1 MLLSARLTLGQLSVA
16 HNDATV
22 DHLHADNRFFAR
34 VTPGADEAA
43 GMAALN
49 ASDTPADGQKPVCP
63 LDIQLA
69 WSAKLGASVY
79 STPVITQ
86 AGVGRTVLSST
97 FVRYIE
103 AVSGADGHELPGWPY
118 AFSRSSFHSSPL
130 LLDVDR
136 DGTDD
141 LLLVSYDAELIV
153 LGTNGLP
160 RRGWS
165 SRLPKLRV
173 KKRWFEGLHDVHT
186 TPREHQ
192 GLVHHD
198 DDSPEAEGADGDGD
212 GDGDG
217 DDEGGVPTADGFAA
231 DVGAHGALTP
241 EAEASF
247 SLFAADAADDD
258 ALSGGEA
265 MEEAAEKEPRLRRWV
280 ELYEAGEMLK
290 RADEQGQVL
299 VDAHVLATPTLADV
313 DGDGEL
319 DLVLAVSYF
328 IEEESAARLARHGV
342 VLDRGKYV
350 AGGVVVVDPRSGAV
364 KWSVHLDLTTDET
377 KLRAYIYSS
386 PAVADLDGDG
396 TMEIA
401 VGTSMGFVYVLAG
414 KDGKLREG
422 FPVQMNEIQAALVTA
437 DVDGDGFL
445 EILAADA
452 VGSVA
457 AWGPRGA
464 SLWEV
469 QTSGLCA
476 QGLTLASLRGD
487 GALQVVVPTT
497 AGLVHVLDGKTG
509 REAHPFPV
517 RTEGQILAAALVLP
531 LLTSRN
537 TLEPHLVV
545 SSFDGFVY
553 VVNARSGCAHRIDV
567 GEHAYTQVWV
577 GMGTY
582 CGHATAML
590 WLYCGYAMAMLMAL
604 L

>member
-1 MLLSARLTLGQLSVA
+1 
-16 HNDATV
+16 
-22 DHLHADNRFFAR
+22 
-34 VTPGADEAA
+34 
-43 GMAALN
+43 MAALN
-49 ASDTPADGQKPVCP
+49 ASDTPADGQKLACP

-69 WSAKLGASVY
+69 WSAKVGSSVY
-79 STPVITQ
+79 STPVIAQ

-103 AVSGADGHELPGWPY
+103 ALSGADGHELPGWPY

-136 DGTDD
+136 DGTDE

-153 LGTNGLP
+153 LGANGLP

-186 TPREHQ
+186 TPRERPGHL

-198 DDSPEAEGADGDGD
+198 DDSPEAEGAEGDADADADSDG
-212 GDGDG
+212 
-217 DDEGGVPTADGFAA
+217 EGGVPTADGFAA

-265 MEEAAEKEPRLRRWV
+265 MEEDAGEEEEPRLRRWV
-280 ELYEAGEMLK
+280 ELYEAEEAVR

-342 VLDRGKYV
+342 VLDKGKYV
-350 AGGVVVVDPRSGAV
+350 AGGVVVVDPRSGGV
-364 KWSVHLDLTTDET
+364 KWSVHLDLTTEET

-396 TMEIA
+396 AMEVA

-414 KDGKLREG
+414 RL
-422 FPVQMNEIQAALVTA
+422 
-437 DVDGDGFL
+437 
-445 EILAADA
+445 
-452 VGSVA
+452 
-457 AWGPRGA
+457 
-464 SLWEV
+464 
-469 QTSGLCA
+469 GL
-476 QGLTLASLRGD
+476 G
-487 GALQVVVPTT
+487 
-497 AGLVHVLDGKTG
+497 
-509 REAHPFPV
+509 
-517 RTEGQILAAALVLP
+517 
-531 LLTSRN
+531 
-537 TLEPHLVV
+537 
-545 SSFDGFVY
+545 
-553 VVNARSGCAHRIDV
+553 
-567 GEHAYTQVWV
+567 
-577 GMGTY
+577 
-582 CGHATAML
+582 
-590 WLYCGYAMAMLMAL
+590 
-604 L
+604 